1 MDKKTNQ
8 KCTKVLIDMLD
19 NPDVDNQLKAK
30 IAMFLMNRKPDDPLD
45 DLMNSM
51 N

>member
-8 KCTKVLIDMLD
+8 KCIKVLMAMLD

-30 IAMFLMNRKPDDPLD
+30 IAMFLMNRASDDPFQ
-45 DLMNSM
+45 DLA
-51 N
+51 